1 MVGELSGELQCEVP
15 AKRIAGEHLGG
26 LTYRPARQRALTA
39 LAAPAFGF
47 ALGEHLRHPFTPVAV
62 LPVLVYAVICFVS
75 ALWGMRRPD
84 RDEDWEARHERDEAD
99 RRRVVL
105 TLSAKGRRV
114 HDKIEM
120 VAGTMEAEFL
130 SVLTAEESK
139 VLRSALSKLEQHS
152 GVMFGRREG
161 WYERRLVHGAASRMA
176 KPGGALQAA
185 RSASSRAGS
194 SRSRDAGR

>member
-1 MVGELSGELQCEVP
+1 MASSRWLAHHDPEHRDRCVHVGSVLVCSRCLVLYPLVVATAVLTVVLDVRPDTATVLAMWLLPLPTVAEWV
-15 AKRIAGEHLGG
+15 GEHLGG

-99 RRRVVL
+99 RRRAL
-105 TLSAKGRRV
+105 EGLLAT
-114 HDKIEM
+114 HDDQ
-120 VAGTMEAEFL
+120 V
-130 SVLTAEESK
+130 S
-139 VLRSALSKLEQHS
+139 QH
-152 GVMFGRREG
+152 
-161 WYERRLVHGAASRMA
+161 
-176 KPGGALQAA
+176 
-185 RSASSRAGS
+185 
-194 SRSRDAGR
+194 